1 MKNYTIKP
9 LKSADDHKEALDNLK
24 KVWQAK
30 PDTPEGDRLEL
41 LLMVIEKY
49 EDEHHQMPELDP
61 VEAIKYKMEEDGLS
75 QKDLIKYFGTK
86 SRVSEVLGRKKPL
99 TLKMIK
105 SLYHDFG
112 IPAKTLLI

>member
-1 MKNYTIKP
+1 MKNYKIKP
-9 LKSADDHKEALDNLK
+9 LKTTADYKEALDNLGEI
-24 KVWQAK
+24 WQAK
-30 PDTPEGDRLEL
+30 PNTPEGDQLEL

-49 EDEHHQMPELDP
+49 ENEHHKMPELDP

-75 QKDLIKYFGTK
+75 QKDLVKYFGTK

-105 SLYHDFG
+105 SLYHEFG